1 MLNVAKASDGRVHR
15 REDVGVVDL
24 GSAVMCSQISNLM
37 IHMSILFVQSV
48 QCVQSFCEML
58 FEFETFRTW
67 QLVLI

>member
-37 IHMSILFVQSV
+37 IHMNMSILFVQSV
-48 QCVQSFCEML
+48 QCVQ
-58 FEFETFRTW
+58 TF
-67 QLVLI
+67 L

>member
-48 QCVQSFCEML
+48 QCVQ
-58 FEFETFRTW
+58 TF
-67 QLVLI
+67 L